1 MKRYSKLFAALVIG
15 LVVVGGL
22 GGGVDIVD
30 ATTEDLDSCTTINRE
45 FDGTAACTDCL
56 DGYEED
62 DVGSC
67 ELTEEPTESECTTS
81 NRVYDSTDLT
91 CGGCESGFEENDA
104 GDCEETDTTT
114 SSSTVST
121 STSTTTTS
129 TSATHAL
136 TNPLGS
142 TDLRVV
148 IGYIIKALLGLSGAI
163 ALFVFVWSGIMMM
176 LAAGSPEKIKTA
188 KASLTWATIGLVVIF
203 TAYTLVYTL
212 ITALSTGT

>member
-22 GGGVDIVD
+22 GGGAGVALSAVCEGSTPYDCGDVC
-30 ATTEDLDSCTTINRE
+30 AA
-45 FDGTAACTDCL
+45 DGTDDASQADLCDAAELAAIDAEAAADAETAAETAA
-56 DGYEED
+56 EEA
-62 DVGSC
+62 
-67 ELTEEPTESECTTS
+67 E
-81 NRVYDSTDLT
+81 
-91 CGGCESGFEENDA
+91 A
-104 GDCEETDTTT
+104 AAAAAAAA
-114 SSSTVST
+114 SSTVV

-129 TSATHAL
+129 TSTTHVL
-136 TNPLGS
+136 SNPLGS

-188 KASLTWATIGLVVIF
+188 KNSLTWATIGLVVIF

-212 ITALSTGT
+212 IMALSTGTTG